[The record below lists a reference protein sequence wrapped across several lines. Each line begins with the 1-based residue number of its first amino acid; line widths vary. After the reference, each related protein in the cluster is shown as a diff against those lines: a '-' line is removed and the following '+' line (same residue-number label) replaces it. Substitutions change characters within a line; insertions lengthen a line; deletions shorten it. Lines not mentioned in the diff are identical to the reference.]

1 MARLSEEEAR
11 TLYRQG
17 EEAVVF
23 ALLKLSKERAEL
35 AERLGRQQGARAS
48 TPSGMVAVYE
58 KPSVNKRGKKPG
70 RKEGHPGARRAAPVR

>member
-35 AERLGRQQGARAS
+35 NWRSAWGGNREPEPRHLRAW
-48 TPSGMVAVYE
+48 
-58 KPSVNKRGKKPG
+58 
-70 RKEGHPGARRAAPVR
+70 